1 MDGHTRRENLRQRL
15 QGAKT
20 PISGAVLAAAFQVS
34 RQVIVQD
41 IALLRA
47 QDVPVISTNRGYLI
61 LGEACR
67 VHRFKVRH
75 DLSRMEE
82 ELNIFVDAGA
92 TVRNVTIDHPV
103 YDLPTTMLST
113 FWNAR
118 VQRRSFPIFSI
129 SLPPRSMSRTSS
141 TPTLE
146 RGGLLRPAPSSAF
159 RHFST
164 CAAPRSKR

>member
-82 ELNIFVDAGA
+82 GLNIFVDAGA

-103 YDLPTTMLST
+103 YGTLEGKLNLSS
-113 FWNAR
+113 R
-118 VQRRSFPIFSI
+118 RDVQRFMKAIRAHPEAPLSNIA
-129 SLPPRSMSRTSS
+129 
-141 TPTLE
+141 
-146 RGGLLRPAPSSAF
+146 GGVHYHTVEAPSREALNEIKEALE
-159 RHFST
+159 
-164 CAAPRSKR
+164 AAGFLVK

>member
-103 YDLPTTMLST
+103 YGTLEGKLNLSS
-113 FWNAR
+113 R
-118 VQRRSFPIFSI
+118 RDVQRFMKAIRAHPEAPRPYRWRRP
-129 SLPPRSMSRTSS
+129 LPYRGSS
-141 TPTLE
+141 TWKALMRLRGP
-146 RGGLLRPAPSSAF
+146 RGGGRFWLS
-159 RHFST
+159 
-164 CAAPRSKR
+164 

>member
-103 YDLPTTMLST
+103 YGTLPSG
-113 FWNAR
+113 
-118 VQRRSFPIFSI
+118 PIRKLPCPI
-129 SLPPRSMSRTSS
+129 SLAASITIPWKLPVGRPSMR
-141 TPTLE
+141 LK
-146 RGGLLRPAPSSAF
+146 RP
-159 RHFST
+159 
-164 CAAPRSKR
+164 

>member
-92 TVRNVTIDHPV
+92 TVRNVTID
-103 YDLPTTMLST
+103 
-113 FWNAR
+113 
-118 VQRRSFPIFSI
+118 
-129 SLPPRSMSRTSS
+129 
-141 TPTLE
+141 
-146 RGGLLRPAPSSAF
+146 
-159 RHFST
+159 
-164 CAAPRSKR
+164 RSK

>member
-103 YDLPTTMLST
+103 YGTLEGKLNLSSR
-113 FWNAR
+113 WGR
-118 VQRRSFPIFSI
+118 RDVQRFMKAIRAHPEAPLSNIA
-129 SLPPRSMSRTSS
+129 
-141 TPTLE
+141 
-146 RGGLLRPAPSSAF
+146 GGVHYHTVEAPSREALNEIKEALE
-159 RHFST
+159 
-164 CAAPRSKR
+164 AAGFLVK